1 MQLSLAD
8 QGLQYKDGQ
17 IVNSRSDTWFDPRH
31 DCGNKQKQE
40 WSEEDDYN
48 WSKINEALQDKYTE
62 SYSKELFN
70 WLKSLCHQKHW
81 KPSGEIMD
89 GLNEVI
95 NMLADSAVI
104 HENSYLFYIMVNLRK
119 QLKAL

>member
-1 MQLSLAD
+1 MDYEKLHKETL
-8 QGLQYKDGQ
+8 QGLQRLVSKGEITEKAAKAICPDF
-17 IVNSRSDTWFDPRH
+17 IV
-31 DCGNKQKQE
+31 E
-40 WSEEDDYN
+40 SEEDDYN